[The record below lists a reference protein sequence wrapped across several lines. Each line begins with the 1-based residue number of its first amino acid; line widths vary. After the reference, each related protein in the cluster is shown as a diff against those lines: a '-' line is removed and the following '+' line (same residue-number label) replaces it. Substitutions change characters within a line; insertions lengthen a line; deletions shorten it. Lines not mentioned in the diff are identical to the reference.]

1 MTTPPA
7 STAPDAAPEGLL
19 EALDAYEAALLANDL
34 DALDA
39 AFVDSPD
46 TMRGDD
52 RGLLVGHD
60 AISAFRGARG
70 GVATRSLT
78 HVEVRPL
85 TEDRALVVSVSRFAA
100 GGQGLQTQ
108 LWRRDGDSTERGTDD
123 AGTGDGATSSAGP
136 RWRIEAAHVTGR
148 PKAVD
153 TTVWR
158 AVGDPLVAPTASG
171 PLDGLSV
178 AVKDLYAVPGQ
189 PVGAGNPTYLLEAP
203 VETAPAAAVAA
214 LLAAGASIRGIART
228 DEFAYNLTGRNAHH
242 GTPPNSA
249 APTRLPGGSSSGSA
263 SAVGLGTAEIG
274 IGTDTAG
281 SVRVP
286 ASYQGLWGLR
296 TTHGT
301 VSREGLL
308 PLAPSFDTVGWLTRS
323 HGVLLAALD
332 ATVPPPATAG
342 ASDATVLVVP
352 EELVALVEPAVA
364 RAFTAFV
371 EALDEPV
378 ATVRLRDLGI
388 ADPAALQEQMRVV
401 QAAEALAVH
410 GPWIDAHPGA
420 LSPVVGDRFRA
431 ARANDPDATADAV
444 ARLDEVRTTIRR
456 ALVGRTLLFPTVP
469 GPAPLLDADTAALE
483 RTRTA
488 TTAMT
493 ALASV
498 GGLPAV
504 SAPLLTVHGAP
515 VGVCLVGGTGTDR
528 ALVIRAGR
536 MLPDQGAPGLPI
548 VSVVR

>member
-1 MTTPPA
+1 MTTPAA
-7 STAPDAAPEGLL
+7 SPAPEGLL
-19 EALDAYEAALLANDL
+19 EALHAYETALLANDL

-85 TEDRALVVSVSRFAA
+85 TEGRALVVSVSRFAA

-123 AGTGDGATSSAGP
+123 AGTGDDATSSAGP
-136 RWRIEAAHVTGR
+136 RWRIETAHVTGR
-148 PKAVD
+148 PEAVD

-171 PLDGLSV
+171 PLDGLTV

-189 PVGAGNPTYLLEAP
+189 PVGAGNPTYLREAP

-301 VSREGLL
+301 VSRDGLL

-323 HGVLLAALD
+323 PGVLLAALD
-332 ATVPPPATAG
+332 ATVPPPPAPTGSPDTTA
-342 ASDATVLVVP
+342 LVVP
-352 EELVALVEPAVA
+352 EELVALVEPDVA
-364 RAFTAFV
+364 RAFAAFV
-371 EALDEPV
+371 ETLDEPV

-388 ADPAALQEQMRVV
+388 PDPAALQHQMRLV
-401 QAAEALAVH
+401 QAAEALAAH

-420 LSPVVGDRFRA
+420 LSTVVGDRFRA
-431 ARANDPDATADAV
+431 GRADDPGTTADAV
-444 ARLDEVRTTIRR
+444 ARLDEVRATIRR
-456 ALVGRTLLFPTVP
+456 ALTGRTLLFPTAP
-469 GPAPLLDADTAALE
+469 GPAPLLHADTAALE
-483 RTRTA
+483 RTRTT

-504 SAPLLTVHGAP
+504 SAPALTVDGAP
-515 VGVCLVGGTGTDR
+515 VGVCLVGGPTTDR

-536 MLPDQGAPGLPI
+536 MLPDQAAPGLPT

>member
-1 MTTPPA
+1 MTTPRGA
-7 STAPDAAPEGLL
+7 SAPDAPEGLL
-19 EALDAYEAALLANDL
+19 EALDAYETALLANDL

-70 GVATRSLT
+70 WVATRSLT

-108 LWRRDGDSTERGTDD
+108 LWRRDGGAGERETNDGD
-123 AGTGDGATSSAGP
+123 TGAGP

-171 PLDGLSV
+171 PLDGLTV

-189 PVGAGNPTYLLEAP
+189 PVGAGNPTYLREAP

-301 VSREGLL
+301 VSRDGLL

-323 HGVLLAALD
+323 PGVLLAALD

-342 ASDATVLVVP
+342 APDATVLVVP

-364 RAFTAFV
+364 RSFTAFV

-388 ADPAALQEQMRVV
+388 PDPAALQEQMRLV
-401 QAAEALAVH
+401 QAAEALAAH
-410 GPWIDAHPGA
+410 GPWIDAHSGA

-444 ARLDEVRTTIRR
+444 ARLDEVRATIRR
-456 ALVGRTLLFPTVP
+456 ALAGRTLLFPTVP

-504 SAPLLTVHGAP
+504 SAPALTVDGAP
-515 VGVCLVGGTGTDR
+515 VGVCLVGEPATDR

-536 MLPDQGAPGLPI
+536 MLPDQAAPGLPT

>member
-7 STAPDAAPEGLL
+7 SAVPDAVPEGLL
-19 EALDAYEAALLANDL
+19 EALDAYESALLANDL

-39 AFVDSPD
+39 AFVDSPG

-108 LWRRDGDSTERGTDD
+108 LWRRDGD
-123 AGTGDGATSSAGP
+123 TG
-136 RWRIEAAHVTGR
+136 WRIEAAHVTGR

-158 AVGDPLVAPTASG
+158 AVGDPLVAPTAAG

-189 PVGAGNPTYLLEAP
+189 PIGAGNPTHLREAP
-203 VETAPAAAVAA
+203 VEAAPAAAVAA

-301 VSREGLL
+301 VSRDGLL
-308 PLAPSFDTVGWLTRS
+308 PLAPSFDTVGWLTRTAE
-323 HGVLLAALD
+323 VLLAALD
-332 ATVPPPATAG
+332 ATVPPPGPG
-342 ASDATVLVVP
+342 AAVDTTVLVVP
-352 EELVALVEPAVA
+352 EELVALVEPDVA
-364 RAFTAFV
+364 RAFTTF
-371 EALDEPV
+371 LDTLGEPV
-378 ATVRLRDLGI
+378 ATVRLTDLGV
-388 ADPAALQEQMRVV
+388 PAPAVLQEQMRLV
-401 QAAEALAVH
+401 QAAEALAAH
-410 GPWIDAHPGA
+410 GDWIDAHPGA
-420 LSPVVGDRFRA
+420 LSAVVGDRFAA
-431 ARANDPDATADAV
+431 ARANDPAATADAV
-444 ARLDEVRTTIRR
+444 ARLDEVRATIRG
-456 ALVGRTLLFPTVP
+456 AVAGRTLLFPTVP
-469 GPAPLLDADTAALE
+469 GPAPLLRADAPALE

-493 ALASV
+493 ALASI

-504 SAPLLTVHGAP
+504 SAPALTVDGAP
-515 VGVCLVGGTGTDR
+515 VGVCLVGGPATDR
-528 ALVIRAGR
+528 ALVIRAGQ
-536 MLPDQGAPGLPI
+536 MLPDQAAPGLPR

>member
-1 MTTPPA
+1 MTTPHT
-7 STAPDAAPEGLL
+7 STAPDGLL
-19 EALDAYEAALLANDL
+19 EALGAYETALLANDL

-39 AFVDSPD
+39 AFVDSPG

-108 LWRRDGDSTERGTDD
+108 LWRRDG
-123 AGTGDGATSSAGP
+123 GTG
-136 RWRIEAAHVTGR
+136 WRIEAAHVTGR

-171 PLDGLSV
+171 PLDGLTV

-249 APTRLPGGSSSGSA
+249 APTRLPGGSSSASA

-301 VSREGLL
+301 VSRDGLL

-323 HGVLLAALD
+323 PVVLLAALD
-332 ATVPPPATAG
+332 ATVPPMPGPDEAV
-342 ASDATVLVVP
+342 DATVLVVP
-352 EELVALVEPAVA
+352 EELVALVEPDTA

-371 EALDEPV
+371 ETLDEPV

-388 ADPAALQEQMRVV
+388 PDPAALQEQMRLV
-401 QAAEALAVH
+401 QAAEALAAH

-515 VGVCLVGGTGTDR
+515 VGVCLVGGPAADR

-536 MLPDQGAPGLPI
+536 MLPDQAAPGLPT

>member
-7 STAPDAAPEGLL
+7 SAAPDAAPEGLL
-19 EALDAYEAALLANDL
+19 EALHAYEAALLANDL

-39 AFVDSPD
+39 AFVDSPG

-158 AVGDPLVAPTASG
+158 AAGDPLVAPTASG

-301 VSREGLL
+301 VSRDGLL

-323 HGVLLAALD
+323 PGVLLAALD
-332 ATVPPPATAG
+332 ATVPPPAPAG
-342 ASDATVLVVP
+342 APDPTVLVVP

-364 RAFTAFV
+364 RSFTAFV
-371 EALDEPV
+371 ETLDEPV
-378 ATVRLRDLGI
+378 ATIRLRDLGI
-388 ADPAALQEQMRVV
+388 PDPAALQEQMRLV
-401 QAAEALAVH
+401 QAAEALAAH

-536 MLPDQGAPGLPI
+536 MLPDQGAPGLPT

>member
-7 STAPDAAPEGLL
+7 SAAPDAAPEGLL
-19 EALDAYEAALLANDL
+19 EALHAYEAALLANDL

-108 LWRRDGDSTERGTDD
+108 LWRRDGDTGERETNDGD
-123 AGTGDGATSSAGP
+123 TGAH
-136 RWRIEAAHVTGR
+136 WRIEAAHVTGR

-171 PLDGLSV
+171 PLDGLTV

-301 VSREGLL
+301 VSRDGLL

-323 HGVLLAALD
+323 PGVLLAALD

-364 RAFTAFV
+364 RSFTAFV
-371 EALDEPV
+371 DTLDEPV
-378 ATVRLRDLGI
+378 ATVRLRDLGVP
-388 ADPAALQEQMRVV
+388 DPAALQEQMRLV

-469 GPAPLLDADTAALE
+469 GPAPMLDADTAALE

-504 SAPLLTVHGAP
+504 SAPALTVNGAP
-515 VGVCLVGGTGTDR
+515 VGVCLVGGPATDR
-528 ALVIRAGR
+528 ALVIRAGG
-536 MLPDQGAPGLPI
+536 MLPDQGAPGLPT

>member
-1 MTTPPA
+1 MT
-7 STAPDAAPEGLL
+7 
-19 EALDAYEAALLANDL
+19 
-34 DALDA
+34 
-39 AFVDSPD
+39 
-46 TMRGDD
+46 
-52 RGLLVGHD
+52 
-60 AISAFRGARG
+60 
-70 GVATRSLT
+70 
-78 HVEVRPL
+78 
-85 TEDRALVVSVSRFAA
+85 
-100 GGQGLQTQ
+100 
-108 LWRRDGDSTERGTDD
+108 
-123 AGTGDGATSSAGP
+123 
-136 RWRIEAAHVTGR
+136 
-148 PKAVD
+148 
-153 TTVWR
+153 
-158 AVGDPLVAPTASG
+158 
-171 PLDGLSV
+171 V

-189 PVGAGNPTYLLEAP
+189 PVGAGNPTYLREAP

-301 VSREGLL
+301 VSRDGLL

-323 HGVLLAALD
+323 RVVLLAALD
-332 ATVPPPATAG
+332 ATVPPPSAPGG
-342 ASDATVLVVP
+342 ALDATVLVVP

-364 RAFTAFV
+364 RAFAAFV

-388 ADPAALQEQMRVV
+388 PDPAALQEQMRLV
-401 QAAEALAVH
+401 QAAEALAAH

-420 LSPVVGDRFRA
+420 LSTVVGDRFRV

-444 ARLDEVRTTIRR
+444 ARLDEVRATIRR
-456 ALVGRTLLFPTVP
+456 ALDGRTLLFPTVP
-469 GPAPLLDADTAALE
+469 GPAPLLHSDAAALE

-504 SAPLLTVHGAP
+504 SAPALTVDGAP
-515 VGVCLVGGTGTDR
+515 VGVCLVGGPATDR
-528 ALVIRAGR
+528 ALVIRAGG
-536 MLPDQGAPGLPI
+536 MLPDQAAPGLPT

>member
-1 MTTPPA
+1 MTTSA
-7 STAPDAAPEGLL
+7 TSTAPDGLL
-19 EALDAYEAALLANDL
+19 EALDAYETALLANDL

-39 AFVDSPD
+39 AFVDSPG

-108 LWRRDGDSTERGTDD
+108 LWCRDG
-123 AGTGDGATSSAGP
+123 GTG
-136 RWRIEAAHVTGR
+136 WRIEAAHVTGR

-171 PLDGLSV
+171 PLDGLTV

-189 PVGAGNPTYLLEAP
+189 PVGAGNPTYLREAP

-301 VSREGLL
+301 VSRDGLL

-323 HGVLLAALD
+323 RVVLLAA
-332 ATVPPPATAG
+332 
-342 ASDATVLVVP
+342 
-352 EELVALVEPAVA
+352 
-364 RAFTAFV
+364 
-371 EALDEPV
+371 
-378 ATVRLRDLGI
+378 
-388 ADPAALQEQMRVV
+388 
-401 QAAEALAVH
+401 H

-420 LSPVVGDRFRA
+420 LSTVVGDRFRV

-444 ARLDEVRTTIRR
+444 ARLDEVRATIRR
-456 ALVGRTLLFPTVP
+456 ALDGRTLLFPTVP
-469 GPAPLLDADTAALE
+469 GPAPLLHSDAAALE

-504 SAPLLTVHGAP
+504 SAPALTVDGAP
-515 VGVCLVGGTGTDR
+515 VGVCLVGGPATDR
-528 ALVIRAGR
+528 ALVIRAGG
-536 MLPDQGAPGLPI
+536 MLPDQAAPGLPT

>member
-1 MTTPPA
+1 MSPHET
-7 STAPDAAPEGLL
+7 STHETSTAAPEGLL
-19 EALDAYEAALLANDL
+19 EALDAYEAALAANDL

-39 AFVDSPD
+39 AFVDAPG

-70 GVATRSLT
+70 GVQARSLT
-78 HVEVRPL
+78 RVEVRPL
-85 TEDRALVVSVSRFAA
+85 AEGLALVVSVSAFAA

-108 LWRRDGDSTERGTDD
+108 LWRRDSNSNSDHGD
-123 AGTGDGATSSAGP
+123 AGP

-148 PKAVD
+148 PKAFD

-171 PLDGLSV
+171 PLDGLTV

-189 PVGAGNPTYLLEAP
+189 PVGAGNPTYLRESP
-203 VETAPAAAVAA
+203 VQTTPAAAVAA
-214 LLAAGASIRGIART
+214 LLDAGAAIRGIART
-228 DEFAYNLTGRNAHH
+228 DEFAYNLTGRNEHH
-242 GTPPNSA
+242 GTPPNGA
-249 APTRLPGGSSSGSA
+249 VPTRLPGGSSSGSA
-263 SAVGLGTAEIG
+263 SAVRLGTAEIG

-296 TTHGT
+296 TTHGA

-323 HGVLLAALD
+323 ADVLLAALD
-332 ATVPPPATAG
+332 ATVPSDPVAPAEPE
-342 ASDATVLVVP
+342 LFVP
-352 EELVALVEPAVA
+352 AELLDLVEPAVA
-364 RAFTAFV
+364 EAFAAFV
-371 EALDEPV
+371 AGHGHPIG
-378 ATVRLRDLGI
+378 TVRLADLGI
-388 ADPAALQEQMRVV
+388 PPLDDLRELLRLV
-401 QAAEALAVH
+401 QAAEAVAAH
-410 GPWIDAHPGA
+410 GAWIDAHPGG
-420 LSPVVGDRFRA
+420 LSAVVGDRFAA
-431 ARANDPDATADAV
+431 ARANDPAATADAV
-444 ARLDEVRTTIRR
+444 ARLDGVRATIRT
-456 ALVGRTLLFPTVP
+456 ALAGRTLLFPTVP
-469 GPAPLLDADTAALE
+469 GPAPLIAADTAALE

-493 ALASV
+493 SLASV

-504 SAPLLTVHGAP
+504 SAPALTVDGAP
-515 VGVCLVGGTGTDR
+515 VGVCLVGEPGTDR

-536 MLPDQGAPGLPI
+536 MLQH
-548 VSVVR
+548 

>member
-1 MTTPPA
+1 MTTRHT
-7 STAPDAAPEGLL
+7 STAPDGLL
-19 EALDAYEAALLANDL
+19 EALDAYETALLANDL
-34 DALDA
+34 DALDT

-100 GGQGLQTQ
+100 GGHGLQTQ
-108 LWRRDGDSTERGTDD
+108 LWRRDGG
-123 AGTGDGATSSAGP
+123 AGDAGP

-153 TTVWR
+153 TSVWR

-171 PLDGLSV
+171 SLDGLTV

-189 PVGAGNPTYLLEAP
+189 PVGAGNPTYLREAP
-203 VETAPAAAVAA
+203 VGTAPAAAVAA
-214 LLAAGASIRGIART
+214 FLAAGASIRGIART

-242 GTPPNSA
+242 GTPSNSA

-263 SAVGLGTAEIG
+263 SAVGLGTADIG

-281 SVRVP
+281 SLRVP

-301 VSREGLL
+301 VSRDGLL

-323 HGVLLAALD
+323 PGVLLAALD
-332 ATVPPPATAG
+332 ATVPPRSAPGG
-342 ASDATVLVVP
+342 APDPTVLVVP
-352 EELVALVEPAVA
+352 EELLTLVEPAVA
-364 RAFTAFV
+364 RAFAAFL

-378 ATVRLRDLGI
+378 ATGRLRDLGI
-388 ADPAALQEQMRVV
+388 PDPAALQEQMRLV
-401 QAAEALAVH
+401 QAAEALAAH

-420 LSPVVGDRFRA
+420 LSTVVGDRFRA

-444 ARLDEVRTTIRR
+444 ARLDEVRATIRR
-456 ALVGRTLLFPTVP
+456 ALDGRTLLFPTVP
-469 GPAPLLDADTAALE
+469 GPAPLLHADTATLE

-504 SAPLLTVHGAP
+504 SAPALTVDGAP
-515 VGVCLVGGTGTDR
+515 VGVCLVGGPATDR

-536 MLPDQGAPGLPI
+536 MLPDQAAPGLPT
-548 VSVVR
+548 VSVVC

>member
-1 MTTPPA
+1 MTTPHTSA
-7 STAPDAAPEGLL
+7 APDAAPEGLL
-19 EALDAYEAALLANDL
+19 EALDAYERALLANDL
-34 DALDA
+34 DALDD

-108 LWRRDGDSTERGTDD
+108 LWRRDGD
-123 AGTGDGATSSAGP
+123 TGDGGTSDGDAGP

-148 PKAVD
+148 PKAFD

-158 AVGDPLVAPTASG
+158 AVGDPLVAPTAAG
-171 PLDGLSV
+171 PLDGLTV
-178 AVKDLYAVPGQ
+178 AVKDVYAVPGQ
-189 PVGAGNPTYLLEAP
+189 PVGAGNPTHLREAP
-203 VETAPAAAVAA
+203 VATAPAAAVVA

-228 DEFAYNLTGRNAHH
+228 DEFAYDLTGRNAHH

-323 HGVLLAALD
+323 PEVLLAALD
-332 ATVPPPATAG
+332 ATVPPPPVPTGAT
-342 ASDATVLVVP
+342 DATVLVVP
-352 EELVALVEPAVA
+352 DELVALVEPAVA

-371 EALDEPV
+371 GTLDEPV
-378 ATVRLRDLGI
+378 VTVRLRDLGI
-388 ADPAALQEQMRVV
+388 PDPAALQEQLRLV
-401 QAAEALAVH
+401 QAAEALAAH

-420 LSPVVGDRFRA
+420 LSTVVGDRFRA
-431 ARANDPDATADAV
+431 AGANDPGATADAV
-444 ARLDEVRTTIRR
+444 TRLDEVRATIRV
-456 ALVGRTLLFPTVP
+456 ALAGRTLLFPTVP
-469 GPAPLLDADTAALE
+469 GPAPLLHADTAALE
-483 RTRTA
+483 ATRTA

-504 SAPLLTVHGAP
+504 SAPALTVDGAP
-515 VGVCLVGGTGTDR
+515 VGVCLVGGPATDR
-528 ALVIRAGR
+528 ALVIGAGR
-536 MLPDQGAPGLPI
+536 MLPDQAAPGLPT
-548 VSVVR
+548 VTVVR

>member
-1 MTTPPA
+1 MTTPHT
-7 STAPDAAPEGLL
+7 STAPDGLL
-19 EALDAYEAALLANDL
+19 EALDAYETALLANDL

-39 AFVDSPD
+39 AFVDSPG

-108 LWRRDGDSTERGTDD
+108 LWRRDG
-123 AGTGDGATSSAGP
+123 GTG
-136 RWRIEAAHVTGR
+136 WRIEAAHVTGR
-148 PKAVD
+148 PRAVD

-171 PLDGLSV
+171 SLDGLTV

-189 PVGAGNPTYLLEAP
+189 PVGAGNPTYLREAP
-203 VETAPAAAVAA
+203 VQTAPAAAVAA

-301 VSREGLL
+301 VSRDGLL

-323 HGVLLAALD
+323 PVVLLAALD
-332 ATVPPPATAG
+332 ATVPSPSPSAPG
-342 ASDATVLVVP
+342 GSLDATVLVVP

-364 RAFTAFV
+364 RAFAAFV

-388 ADPAALQEQMRVV
+388 PDPAALQEQMRLV
-401 QAAEALAVH
+401 QAAEALAAH

-420 LSPVVGDRFRA
+420 LSTVVGDRFRV

-444 ARLDEVRTTIRR
+444 ARLDEVRATIRR
-456 ALVGRTLLFPTVP
+456 ALDGRTLLFPTVP
-469 GPAPLLDADTAALE
+469 GPAPLLHSDAAALE

-504 SAPLLTVHGAP
+504 SAPALTVDGAP
-515 VGVCLVGGTGTDR
+515 VGVCLVGGPATDR
-528 ALVIRAGR
+528 ALVIRAGG
-536 MLPDQGAPGLPI
+536 MLPDQAAPGLPT

>member
-1 MTTPPA
+1 MTTPGTSTKPHTPA
-7 STAPDAAPEGLL
+7 TPDAPDAPAGLL
-19 EALDAYEAALLANDL
+19 AALDAYETALLANDL

-39 AFVDSPD
+39 AFVDSPG

-108 LWRRDGDSTERGTDD
+108 LWRRDGEGDTDTD
-123 AGTGDGATSSAGP
+123 TGAGP

-158 AVGDPLVAPTASG
+158 AVGDPLVAPTAVG
-171 PLDGLSV
+171 PLDGLTI

-189 PVGAGNPTYLLEAP
+189 PVGAGNPTYLHEAP
-203 VETAPAAAVAA
+203 VETTAAPAVAA

-263 SAVGLGTAEIG
+263 SAVGLGMVEIG

-301 VSREGLL
+301 VSRDGLL

-323 HGVLLAALD
+323 PEVLLAALD
-332 ATVPPPATAG
+332 ATVPPMPGPDDAV
-342 ASDATVLVVP
+342 DATVLVVP
-352 EELVALVEPAVA
+352 EELVALVEPDTA

-371 EALDEPV
+371 ETLDEPV

-388 ADPAALQEQMRVV
+388 PEPRALQEQLRLV
-401 QAAEALAVH
+401 QAAEALAAH

-420 LSPVVGDRFRA
+420 LSAVVGDRFRA
-431 ARANDPDATADAV
+431 AGANDPDATADAV
-444 ARLDEVRTTIRR
+444 TALDAVRTTIRG
-456 ALVGRTLLFPTVP
+456 ALAGRTLLFPTVP
-469 GPAPLLDADTAALE
+469 GPAPLLGADARALE

-504 SAPLLTVHGAP
+504 SAPAMTVAGAP
-515 VGVCLVGGTGTDR
+515 VGVCLVGGPDTDR
-528 ALVIRAGR
+528 ALVTRAGR
-536 MLPDQGAPGLPI
+536 MLPDQPAPGLPT

>member
-7 STAPDAAPEGLL
+7 SPAPDAAPEGLL
-19 EALDAYEAALLANDL
+19 EALHAYEAALLANDL
-34 DALDA
+34 DALDV
-39 AFVDSPD
+39 AFVDSPG

-108 LWRRDGDSTERGTDD
+108 LWRRDGDTGERETNDGD
-123 AGTGDGATSSAGP
+123 TGASP

-148 PKAVD
+148 PNAVD

-171 PLDGLSV
+171 PLDGLTV

-189 PVGAGNPTYLLEAP
+189 PVGAGNPTYLREAP

-332 ATVPPPATAG
+332 ATVPPPATAR

-364 RAFTAFV
+364 RSFTAFV
-371 EALDEPV
+371 ETLDEPV

-388 ADPAALQEQMRVV
+388 PDPAALQEQMRLV
-401 QAAEALAVH
+401 QAAEALAAH

-444 ARLDEVRTTIRR
+444 ARLDEVRATIRR
-456 ALVGRTLLFPTVP
+456 ALAGRTLLFPTVP

-504 SAPLLTVHGAP
+504 SAPALTVDGAP
-515 VGVCLVGGTGTDR
+515 VGVCLVGGPATDR

-536 MLPDQGAPGLPI
+536 MLPDQGAPGLPT

>member
-1 MTTPPA
+1 MTTPPT

-19 EALDAYEAALLANDL
+19 EALHAYEAALLANDL

-39 AFVDSPD
+39 AFVDSPG

-85 TEDRALVVSVSRFAA
+85 TEDRALVVSVSRFAE

-108 LWRRDGDSTERGTDD
+108 LWRRDGDTGERETNDGD
-123 AGTGDGATSSAGP
+123 TGAH
-136 RWRIEAAHVTGR
+136 WRIEAAHVTGR

-189 PVGAGNPTYLLEAP
+189 PVGGGNPTYLREAP

-301 VSREGLL
+301 VSRDGLL

-323 HGVLLAALD
+323 PGVLLAALD
-332 ATVPPPATAG
+332 ATVPPPAPAG
-342 ASDATVLVVP
+342 TPDATVLVVP

-364 RAFTAFV
+364 RSFTAFV
-371 EALDEPV
+371 ETLDEPV

-388 ADPAALQEQMRVV
+388 PDPAALQEQMRLV
-401 QAAEALAVH
+401 QAAEALAAH

-504 SAPLLTVHGAP
+504 SAPALTVDGAP
-515 VGVCLVGGTGTDR
+515 VGACLVGGSATDR

-536 MLPDQGAPGLPI
+536 MLPDQGAPGLPT

>member
-7 STAPDAAPEGLL
+7 SPAPDAAPEGLL

-39 AFVDSPD
+39 AFVDSPG

-108 LWRRDGDSTERGTDD
+108 LWRRDGDTGERETHDGD
-123 AGTGDGATSSAGP
+123 TGAGP
-136 RWRIEAAHVTGR
+136 RWRIEAAHVTAR

-171 PLDGLSV
+171 PLDGLTV

-189 PVGAGNPTYLLEAP
+189 PVGAGNPTYLREAP

-364 RAFTAFV
+364 RSFTAFV

-378 ATVRLRDLGI
+378 ATVRLRDFGI
-388 ADPAALQEQMRVV
+388 PDPAALQEQMRLV
-401 QAAEALAVH
+401 QAAEALAAH

-444 ARLDEVRTTIRR
+444 ARLDEVRATIRR
-456 ALVGRTLLFPTVP
+456 ALAGRTLLFPTVP

-493 ALASV
+493 ALASI

-504 SAPLLTVHGAP
+504 SAPALTVDGAP
-515 VGVCLVGGTGTDR
+515 VGVCLVGGPATDR
-528 ALVIRAGR
+528 ALVIRGGR
-536 MLPDQGAPGLPI
+536 MLPDQAAPGLPT

>member
-1 MTTPPA
+1 MTTPPT
-7 STAPDAAPEGLL
+7 STAPDGLL
-19 EALDAYEAALLANDL
+19 EALDAYETALLANDL

-39 AFVDSPD
+39 AFVDSPG

-108 LWRRDGDSTERGTDD
+108 LWRRDGGSG
-123 AGTGDGATSSAGP
+123 
-136 RWRIEAAHVTGR
+136 WRIEAAHVTGR

-171 PLDGLSV
+171 SLDGLTV

-189 PVGAGNPTYLLEAP
+189 PVGAGNPTYLREAP

-301 VSREGLL
+301 VSRDGLL

-323 HGVLLAALD
+323 RVVLLAALD
-332 ATVPPPATAG
+332 ATVPPPSAPGG
-342 ASDATVLVVP
+342 ALDATVLVVP

-364 RAFTAFV
+364 RAFAAFV

-388 ADPAALQEQMRVV
+388 PDPAVLQEQMRLV
-401 QAAEALAVH
+401 QAAEALAAH

-420 LSPVVGDRFRA
+420 LSTVVGDRFRV
-431 ARANDPDATADAV
+431 ARANDPAATADAV
-444 ARLDEVRTTIRR
+444 ARLSEVRATIRR
-456 ALVGRTLLFPTVP
+456 ALDGRTLLFPTVP
-469 GPAPLLDADTAALE
+469 GPAPLLHADTGALE

-504 SAPLLTVHGAP
+504 SAPALTVDGAP
-515 VGVCLVGGTGTDR
+515 VGVCLVGGPATDR
-528 ALVIRAGR
+528 ALVIRAGG
-536 MLPDQGAPGLPI
+536 MLPDQAAPGLPT